1 MVVGV
6 LDVGVTIQ
14 QLEVGVVHGEVSH
27 LLQWTPVLFST
38 AGTFAFAASTS
49 FVCDPPDR
57 QLPQEVQQLR
67 SEVGEVI

>member
-1 MVVGV
+1 VVVGV

-27 LLQWTPVLFST
+27 LLQWAPVPV
-38 AGTFAFAASTS
+38 AGAFAVAAWPS

-67 SEVGEVI
+67 SEVGEEAI